1 MSMTIDAVYEGGSF
15 RPARP
20 LPLTEHQRVRLT
32 VEAMPM
38 ESALPEDPILA
49 QLTALTQRL
58 FGGDVKALRKSDP
71 EIPGEQFV
79 AFTRPRLALVRRL
92 RPRKTRGIRTSWESF
107 RSDLVNSGWSSW
119 CDECH

>member
-79 AFTRPRLALVRRL
+79 AFYATATGSREDIAAKEDAWHKDLLGIVPQRLGEFRLVVLVR
-92 RPRKTRGIRTSWESF
+92 
-107 RSDLVNSGWSSW
+107 
-119 CDECH
+119 